1 MLYVIIILSIIVLLL
16 LVRLLALKIEMKRV
30 VREMKDNPENN
41 QMNCDF
47 IDADLQN
54 MIVEVNNLYDHVR
67 QIKVDGKNDE
77 KQITAACDGADVS
90 IEYIDGSQRVILCG
104 EDVSEAIREER
115 VGNSASIISVYPPVR
130 TKMTALQRKLASLRP
145 VVMDGRDIGTVVLPD
160 ASCKIFLDASPEVRA
175 ARRVKQL
182 LEKGVETAFDEV
194 LADIRDRDER
204 DRNRPIAPLIAAKD
218 AVTVD
223 TSDMTLE
230 QVINRLLEIYN
241 AR

>member
-1 MLYVIIILSIIVLLL
+1 MNHNIAIDGPAGAGKSTIAKAVAAKLGHIYVDTGAMY
-16 LVRLLALKIEMKRV
+16 RAMALFFLR
-30 VREMKDNPENN
+30 
-41 QMNCDF
+41 QG
-47 IDADLQN
+47 IDL
-54 MIVEVNNLYDHVR
+54 
-67 QIKVDGKNDE
+67 NDE

-115 VGNSASIISVYPPVR
+115 VGNSASIISVYPSVR
-130 TKMTALQRKLASLRP
+130 TKMTTLQRKLASLRP

-223 TSDMTLE
+223 TSNMTLE

>member
-1 MLYVIIILSIIVLLL
+1 MNHNIAIDGPAGAGKSTIAKAVAAKLGHIYVDTGAMY
-16 LVRLLALKIEMKRV
+16 RAMALFFLR
-30 VREMKDNPENN
+30 
-41 QMNCDF
+41 QG
-47 IDADLQN
+47 IDL
-54 MIVEVNNLYDHVR
+54 
-67 QIKVDGKNDE
+67 NDE

-115 VGNSASIISVYPPVR
+115 VGNSASIISVYPSVR
-130 TKMTALQRKLASLRP
+130 TKMTTLQRKLASLRP

>member
-1 MLYVIIILSIIVLLL
+1 MNHNIAIDGPAGAGKSTIAKAVAAKLGHIYVDTGAMY
-16 LVRLLALKIEMKRV
+16 RAMALFFLR
-30 VREMKDNPENN
+30 
-41 QMNCDF
+41 QG
-47 IDADLQN
+47 IDL
-54 MIVEVNNLYDHVR
+54 
-67 QIKVDGKNDE
+67 NDE
-77 KQITAACDGADVS
+77 KQITADCDGADVS

-115 VGNSASIISVYPPVR
+115 VGNSASIISVYPSVR

>member
-1 MLYVIIILSIIVLLL
+1 MNHNIAIDGPAGAGKSTIAKAVAAKLGHIYVDTGAMY
-16 LVRLLALKIEMKRV
+16 RAMALFFLR
-30 VREMKDNPENN
+30 
-41 QMNCDF
+41 QG
-47 IDADLQN
+47 IDL
-54 MIVEVNNLYDHVR
+54 
-67 QIKVDGKNDE
+67 NDE

-115 VGNSASIISVYPPVR
+115 VGNSASIISVYPSVR

-182 LEKGVETAFDEV
+182 LEKGVETSFDEV

>member
-1 MLYVIIILSIIVLLL
+1 MNHNIAIDGPAGAGKSTIAKAVAAKLGHIYVDTGAMY
-16 LVRLLALKIEMKRV
+16 RAMALFFLR
-30 VREMKDNPENN
+30 
-41 QMNCDF
+41 QG
-47 IDADLQN
+47 IDL
-54 MIVEVNNLYDHVR
+54 
-67 QIKVDGKNDE
+67 NDE

>member
-1 MLYVIIILSIIVLLL
+1 MNHNIAIDGPAGAGKSTIAKAVAAKLGHIYVDTGAMY
-16 LVRLLALKIEMKRV
+16 RAMALFFLR
-30 VREMKDNPENN
+30 
-41 QMNCDF
+41 QG
-47 IDADLQN
+47 IDL
-54 MIVEVNNLYDHVR
+54 
-67 QIKVDGKNDE
+67 NDE

-218 AVTVD
+218 AFTVD